1 MSAGSLYKKEG
12 KLIALKSAVAKKREN
27 IQRSRKRINWAIVG
41 INDMSIL
48 WDNLKLME
56 FSK

>member
-1 MSAGSLYKKEG
+1 MSADSLHKKEG

-48 WDNLKLME
+48 RDKLME